1 MAEKDPNKRPII
13 IKKIKKGGHGHH
25 GGAWKVAYADFVT
38 AMMAFFL
45 LLWLLSSA
53 PKKTLEGIAEYFTPT
68 VGIKGEM
75 GIGFDGGTS
84 ASLDGKKRSDMATPG
99 IVTGQNPQGQTP
111 DPSDKQA
118 PVEATEDGFLFD
130 KAQEAVKKAFESDPT
145 LREFADNI
153 LVEQTPEGLKL
164 EIMDSDKHPMFM
176 TGSAEITPAGA
187 KVMGAM
193 KTLIEKMPNF
203 ISITG
208 HPDAA
213 AGAMKNPS
221 YSNWELSADRANAA
235 RRYFLKA
242 GMEPERPK
250 KVVGMAD
257 KELIDPN
264 DPRSVKNRRI
274 TVIMLRGSHM
284 NLPGSYLPADR
295 DILNITPPE
304 AE

>member
-1 MAEKDPNKRPII
+1 MAKKEDDQRPII

-68 VGIKGEM
+68 VGIKDSV
-75 GIGFDGGTS
+75 GIGIE
-84 ASLDGKKRSDMATPG
+84 GKGANNFAGNTPG
-99 IVTGQNPQGQTP
+99 IVTGQAPPGQTP
-111 DPSDKQA
+111 DAPDKQA
-118 PVEATEDGFLFD
+118 PVEATEDGYLFD

-145 LREFADNI
+145 MREFADNI
-153 LVEQTPEGLKL
+153 LMEQTPEGLKL
-164 EIMDSDKHPMFM
+164 EIMDSDKHPMFVV
-176 TGSAEITPAGA
+176 GKAELTPEGM
-187 KVMGAM
+187 KVMEKM
-193 KTLIEKMPNF
+193 STLIDKMPNF

-208 HPDAA
+208 HTDAA
-213 AGAMKNPS
+213 AGLVAGA
-221 YSNWELSADRANAA
+221 YGNWELSADRANAA
-235 RRYFLKA
+235 RRFFMKV

-264 DPRSVKNRRI
+264 NPRSVRNRRI
-274 TVIMLRGSHM
+274 TIIMLRGSHM

-295 DILNITPPE
+295 DILNVTPPE
-304 AE
+304 